1 MQLFDHPEHD
11 GHEAVTFASDAASG
25 LRAIIAVHDRTAGP
39 ACGGVRMWPYANEA
53 AALTDVLRL
62 SRGMTLK
69 TVMAGLPLGGG
80 KAVILG
86 DSRTDKS
93 PALLRAFGRA
103 VEGLGGRYIGA
114 EDVGMSPADMAVI
127 AAETAHV
134 AGRGVAEGGSGDPSP
149 LTALGVFEG
158 IRAAL
163 RHATGSNDLSDARV
177 AVQGLGHVGL
187 DLCERLHAAGAALVV
202 ADLDQP
208 RLAQAQVR
216 FQAMVVA
223 PHTIHRVGADV
234 FAPCALGG
242 VLNATTIPQLG
253 ARIVAGSANNQL
265 ATAADGARLAER
277 GILYAPDYV
286 INAGGIINVAAEI
299 GGGRYDRKAVERKV
313 CAIADTLAEIFQAA
327 GGGDTAAIADRIALQ
342 RLAGLRQTATGVPAG

>member
-1 MQLFDHPEHD
+1 MELFDHPEHD
-11 GHEAVTFASDAASG
+11 GHEAVTFACDRASG

-39 ACGGVRMWPYANEA
+39 ACGGVRMWAYANEA
-53 AALTDVLRL
+53 EALTDVLRL

-69 TVMAGLPLGGG
+69 NVMAGLALGGG

-86 DSRTDKS
+86 DARTAKS
-93 PALLRAFGRA
+93 PGLLRAFGRA
-103 VEGLGGRYIGA
+103 VDGLGGRYIAA
-114 EDVGMSPADMAVI
+114 EDVGMSPADMAVM
-127 AAETAHV
+127 AEETPHV
-134 AGRGVAEGGSGDPSP
+134 AGRGEAEGGSGDPSP

-158 IRAAL
+158 IRAAA
-163 RHATGSNDLSDARV
+163 RHATGSDDLADCRI

-187 DLCERLHAAGAALVV
+187 GLCERLHDAGAALVV
-202 ADLDQP
+202 ADLDRP

-223 PHTIHRVGADV
+223 PHRIHTVGADI

-242 VLNATTIPQLG
+242 VLNADSIPALD

-265 ATAADGARLAER
+265 ATAEDGARLADR

-286 INAGGIINVAAEI
+286 INAGGIINVAAEL
-299 GGGRYDRKAVERKV
+299 GGRYDRAAVEVKV
-313 CAIADTLAEIFQAA
+313 RAIADTLTEIFQAA
-327 GGGDTAAIADRIALQ
+327 GDGDTAAVADRIALQ
-342 RLAGLRQTATGVPAG
+342 RLAALRRPMDAVPAG